1 MGKQFRL
8 LLQYCQMFLFWY
20 DGKSCFEEFQH
31 FQWSVFTPN
40 SADWTEVSM
49 IGKVHSIYST
59 SGLPGKP
66 FNPLLTSLWKAFFFP
81 GTFKNALFKAY
92 ICKKISWVRP
102 LRSPPAAL
110 RALPYPPLVLRCI
123 TSHRFVPS
131 CPTQKYSSE
140 KKKPKITNFWK
151 LWLHVTNPDHKEC
164 LWVWAYFNGLILRL
178 KYYFL

>member
-66 FNPLLTSLWKAFFFP
+66 FNPLLTSLWKTFFFP

-92 ICKKISWVRP
+92 ICKKFPGLGPSDPHLRHWEPSHTLHSCCVASRRIALCRPVPHKNIQVKRKSLKLQISEN
-102 LRSPPAAL
+102 SG
-110 RALPYPPLVLRCI
+110 
-123 TSHRFVPS
+123 SM
-131 CPTQKYSSE
+131 
-140 KKKPKITNFWK
+140 
-151 LWLHVTNPDHKEC
+151 
-164 LWVWAYFNGLILRL
+164 
-178 KYYFL
+178 